1 MELNTDFEI
10 IIGVVAPL
18 GAERKW
24 FLKSLEEKFTKNGY
38 VTRRISITDE
48 IINFTGKDNR
58 TLSFEYFVKM
68 EICNE
73 LRKRYSSGF
82 LMGIVIHKLR
92 ELRENKNQKVV
103 YVIDQ
108 IKNVNEYNVLSHVY
122 GLNFL
127 QISLFSNEN
136 CRDSNLKSK
145 FKNDCVKNLNE
156 YKFEP
161 KNIGFFDASMNDEV
175 SHLFQEFSASILSK
189 FEDQILP
196 DVTHNLIKKDFNEI
210 VSGSKLNGQQV
221 SDLFHLSHYFFNLDD
236 SKVNIS
242 KEINKFISL
251 LDGSNEDYP
260 TQDEFGMSLA
270 FQVSVRSNFPNNRHI
285 GAAILSSYGEVI
297 SVASIRAPCPSSN
310 PTLFDQ
316 YQVQDGYLVY
326 RNKIT
331 QWKKFLTEHYQKCE
345 HLDSHKEKNILDD
358 ISNFLN
364 DSLDFHPCTH
374 AEIAAIIDAA
384 KLGIS
389 VRKSTLYTTTFPCH
403 LCAKEIINAG
413 ISKVI
418 YLEAYPKSKNK
429 ELYPKLIDF
438 DPSHTSSL
446 LPFCFYSGIGPKR
459 FLYVY
464 SVKNKKQSSE
474 YPPLIAYER
483 SNYYEKK
490 EDDILDYLS
499 KNPNHLTFLDPLFKK
514 EDES

>member
-1 MELNTDFEI
+1 MELNSDFEI
-10 IIGVVAPL
+10 FIGVVAPL
-18 GAERKW
+18 GTERKW
-24 FLKSLEEKFTKNGY
+24 FLKSLEEKFKSSGY
-38 VTRRISITDE
+38 QVIKISITDE
-48 IINFTGKDNR
+48 IIKFTGNDNR
-58 TLSFEYFVKM
+58 AYSFEYFVKM

-73 LRKRYSSGF
+73 LRKEYSNGF
-82 LMGIVIHKLR
+82 LMGIVINRIR
-92 ELRENKNQKVV
+92 ELRKNKNQKII
-103 YVIDQ
+103 YIIDQ

-122 GLNFL
+122 GLNYL
-127 QISLFSNEN
+127 QISLFSNESF
-136 CRDSNLKSK
+136 RDGNLKTK
-145 FKNDCVKNLNE
+145 FKNDCVKNLSE
-156 YKFEP
+156 YKFKP
-161 KNIGFFDASMNDEV
+161 NSIKFFDESNNARVTNLFTDV
-175 SHLFQEFSASILSK
+175 SKGIFSK

-196 DVTHNLIKKDFNEI
+196 DVTHNLIKKDFHEL
-210 VSGSKLNGQQV
+210 VGDSKFNGQQV

-242 KEINKFISL
+242 KELNKFISL
-251 LDGSNEDYP
+251 VEGNNEDYP

-285 GAAILSSYGEVI
+285 GAAILSPYGEVI

-316 YQVQDGYLVY
+316 YQVQDGYMVY
-326 RNKIT
+326 KDKIT
-331 QWKKFLTEHYQKCE
+331 QWKEFLNE
-345 HLDSHKEKNILDD
+345 HLMKCNDLDLEERNKLSD

-446 LPFCFYSGIGPKR
+446 LPFSFYSGVGPKR
-459 FLYVY
+459 FMYVY
-464 SVKNKKQSSE
+464 SVKNKNKFSD

-483 SNYYEKK
+483 NCYYEKK
-490 EDDILDYLS
+490 EDDVLNYLS
-499 KNPNHLTFLDPLFKK
+499 NGGSTSLSFLDPLFRR
-514 EDES
+514 EDE